1 MNCIKCGN
9 ILSPTDTTCPKCNTQ
24 VGQLDNQVNTS
35 NPEVPVL
42 LPDVVTTNTVE
53 ETKIQTPLVDQMM
66 TTNIPVVE
74 PVAQPQPQQQ
84 PMPQPQEPVVKEEAP
99 QVEELTEDKEVKEE
113 SRSKVEMTPM
123 AKTNK
128 QFNFFKVAF
137 MVLLVVVSTG
147 AGITYGMHSKK
158 VDTATQEASLKA
170 GYNVRIGNIT
180 YKIPSNFIYTQI
192 ENGIEIS
199 DENETW
205 IADIGPIAVEYADI
219 RTYAKH
225 IKTTYTKAK
234 FKVSD
239 IQTKTLNNREYM
251 TMECTKGGQSILIA
265 FASANSKTT
274 HLIIVKNKD
283 NTIDYKILEEI
294 ATVLNNTKTNDNGV
308 EIKTEDTTLDFA
320 TINKSIVGT
329 TTTQKRIAA
338 AKAKAKQE
346 KAKE

>member
-35 NPEVPVL
+35 NQEVPVL

-66 TTNIPVVE
+66 TTNIPVVQQ
-74 PVAQPQPQQQ
+74 PVQPQPQ
-84 PMPQPQEPVVKEEAP
+84 PMPQPQGPVKEEAQ
-99 QVEELTEDKEVKEE
+99 QVEELTEEKEVKEE

-128 QFNFFKVAF
+128 QFNFFKAAF
-137 MVLLVVVSTG
+137 LVLLVVVSMG
-147 AGITYGMHSKK
+147 AGVTYGMHSNK
-158 VDTATQEASLKA
+158 VATATKEASLKA

-180 YKIPSNFIYTQI
+180 YKIPSSFIYTQI

-205 IADIGPIAVEYADI
+205 IADIGPITVEYADI

-308 EIKTEDTTLDFA
+308 EIKTNDTTLDFA

-346 KAKE
+346 QTKE